1 MSDHPADLAK
11 ADYARGALAPDLDL
25 LRASVEAIDEAILIT
40 GPDLDPPGPR
50 IVYANPAFTRMTG
63 YELAEVLG
71 RSPRLLQGP
80 NTSRAT
86 LDELRGA
93 LKDGRSFRGESIN
106 YRKDGTEYRIEWLI
120 APVRR
125 NGVITH
131 WMSAQRDVTERARI
145 AEKMHLLARE
155 VDHRAKNALAA
166 VQSILQMTPGES
178 VAAYRAAV
186 IGRVSALAR
195 AQTLLVEQDWNGASL
210 QALIQGEVAPFRGL
224 GQQVN
229 LDGPP
234 LLLPPTMVQPM
245 SMALHEL
252 ATNAVK
258 HGALSAPGGRVLITW
273 TVERQGKDTLQLHW
287 REIGGPA
294 HCCPAA
300 APELRHAAVGQHVAG
315 SAWRARC
322 PSLGT
327 DGPGGRG
334 RRAVAECRRT
344 ETGSRVRQAPDRERL
359 AREMVAALCGP
370 ERQGRARELGNV
382 GGRGKGA
389 SVALVLHDGRS
400 SASRHLDNGR
410 HEQIQLDS
418 LPQQD
423 RLGTAPNLAEALA
436 REVVAREHHHGQ
448 ARLHQ
453 AQRPQKLSPRQAGHL
468 PVHHHEVRAVRTCH
482 LERLFAFER
491 KADLQVLRP
500 EQVGHEHADQRLI
513 VDHQHA
519 CVDRRRVL
527 HVTHSYIILSFM

>member
-63 YELAEVLG
+63 YELAEVLD

-145 AEKMHLLARE
+145 AEKMRLLARE

-252 ATNAVK
+252 ATNAVQ

-287 REIGGPA
+287 REIGGP
-294 HCCPAA
+294 HIA
-300 APELRHAAVGQHVAG
+300 APPQRQSFGMRLLDSTLRGQ
-315 SAWRARC
+315 
-322 PSLGT
+322 L
-327 DGPGGRG
+327 GGR
-334 RRAVAECRRT
+334 
-344 ETGSRVRQAPDRERL
+344 
-359 AREMVAALCGP
+359 
-370 ERQGRARELGNV
+370 
-382 GGRGKGA
+382 
-389 SVALVLHDGRS
+389 VALHWEPTGLEG
-400 SASRHLDNGR
+400 
-410 HEQIQLDS
+410 
-418 LPQQD
+418 
-423 RLGTAPNLAEALA
+423 
-436 REVVAREHHHGQ
+436 EVVVP
-448 ARLHQ
+448 L
-453 AQRPQKLSPRQAGHL
+453 LSVGAPRQAAAFAKRRTGKGS
-468 PVHHHEVRAVRTCH
+468 RGRWSQRYAAVSGRG
-482 LERLFAFER
+482 ERGSWA
-491 KADLQVLRP
+491 
-500 EQVGHEHADQRLI
+500 
-513 VDHQHA
+513 
-519 CVDRRRVL
+519 
-527 HVTHSYIILSFM
+527 T